1 MANAYNYS
9 NTAIQ
14 TTLAGNISNAATT
27 MTVAATTGFPGT
39 TPYVLAVDY
48 GAAAEELVVVTAV
61 AGTTLTVTR
70 GFSGTSAQSHSLG
83 AVVRHVVN
91 AQDLID
97 FRTHEAASSGVHGV
111 TGALVGT
118 TNTQTLT
125 NKTLTSPAITSPA
138 ITAGGSLT
146 GTFSGTPTFSGNTA
160 FSGEIAHSNLYR
172 GTRATSTDSQL
183 ESRVTGDANA
193 RWFVRTDGQMAWGAG
208 SAGWDTNLYRG
219 GSNTLQTDDQF
230 RSLRPNQTDSTW
242 VSQTNAD
249 TAARWYMTAGGTATW
264 GDGAGAMDTNLY
276 RSAAATLKTDG
287 ALLVG
292 GALTVTGALAA
303 SNLNA
308 WQNYTPTWA
317 GLSAQGTGAQSLGRW
332 CRIGNTVIVK
342 AVLIGGTGA
351 SLGTGTIT
359 VTMPI
364 AASSAAPTSMDYFG
378 HGKHDPN
385 NGSAWRP
392 LIPSLGRG
400 SSTATVYGMRQ
411 SDLGYVD
418 PGDASYTFVATSSMH
433 IEIAYEV

>member
-14 TTLAGNISNAATT
+14 TTLAGNISNAATA

-91 AQDLID
+91 AQDLTD

-118 TNTQTLT
+118 GNTQTLT

-138 ITAGGSLT
+138 ITAGGSLA
-146 GTFSGTPTFSGNTA
+146 GTFSGTPTFSGNTT
-160 FSGEIAHSNLYR
+160 FTGEIAHSNLYR
-172 GTRATSTDSQL
+172 GTRAASTDSQL

-193 RWFVRTDGQMAWGAG
+193 RWFVRTDGQIAWGPG
-208 SAGWDTNLYRG
+208 SAAWDTNLYRG

-230 RSLRPNQTDSTW
+230 RSQRPNLTDSTW
-242 VSQTNAD
+242 VSQANAD

-264 GDGAGAMDTNLY
+264 GDGAGTMDTNLY
-276 RSAAATLKTDG
+276 RSAAGTLKTDG
-287 ALLVG
+287 ALQVG
-292 GALTVTGALAA
+292 GALTATGNITAG
-303 SNLNA
+303 NLTA
-308 WQNYTPTWA
+308 WQSYTPTWS
-317 GLSAQGTGAQSLGRW
+317 GLSNAGTGSSSTGRY
-332 CRIGNTVIVK
+332 CRVGNTVIVV
-342 AVLIGGTGA
+342 AQLTAGSSP
-351 SLGTGTIT
+351 SLGAGTIT
-359 VTMPI
+359 VSLPV
-364 AASSAAPTSMDYFG
+364 AASSTPTGNLSWMG
-378 HGKHDPN
+378 TGRHSPN
-385 NGSAWRP
+385 DGGAWRP
-392 LIPSLGRG
+392 LMPYVGAGGTS
-400 SSTATVYGMRQ
+400 ATVFGMRQ
-411 SDLGYVD
+411 SDLGYVT
-418 PGDASYTFVATSSMH
+418 PGTAGYVWVATSYMV
-433 IEIAYEV
+433 IELVYEV